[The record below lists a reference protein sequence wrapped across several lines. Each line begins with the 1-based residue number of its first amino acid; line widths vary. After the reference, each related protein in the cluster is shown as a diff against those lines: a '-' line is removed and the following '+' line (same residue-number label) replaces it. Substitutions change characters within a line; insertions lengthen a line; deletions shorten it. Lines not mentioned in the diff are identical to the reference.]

1 MSTSCRLSEN
11 RSVYALLDRALSDD
25 PFLAEQALFLNWG
38 YEPIQSCATARE
50 AEYETN
56 ARHIR
61 LVHELLADTPLDGRT
76 ILDVGCGRG
85 GLLSVLAARC
95 SPRRLS
101 GLDLCPEN
109 IAFCRSL
116 AVLQGIRFQI
126 ANACC
131 LPQPDASVDV
141 LVNLESAGAYPDL
154 PAFLRHVARVLRM
167 DGVFLYGDVLPAGSV
182 PAMVAAL
189 DALGLELID
198 DRDVTANVLAARRQ
212 LGDTEQQLFKRV
224 DHMPAVLS
232 DFLDT
237 YRAAPG
243 SPLFCAMERG
253 QIVYRLMRYRKI
265 RRVMDGLS
273 PEMQRAL
280 KQRDHLFHEQLTV
293 QKPQIKTRVL
303 VSEQAG
309 KVSRWLPW
317 TRPVGSDAAIRLF
330 CLPWSGGS
338 ASVYRGWERFL
349 PAGIEVCPVELPG
362 RGTRFADPPID
373 VMETLIPE
381 MAVALESFLDRPF
394 ALFGHSL
401 GALLAFEL
409 SSFLSRSRGYA
420 PVHVFVSGRRPPQ
433 NPSEP
438 PFRYGMDDE
447 SLKRNLVSLGG
458 MPMEVQSS
466 PELLALLLPVLRSD
480 FRLTEQYSYDGKTAL
495 DSPLTAYVGSRDP
508 EVSVSVMQDWNN
520 VSTDTFSLRTFDGD
534 HFYLL
539 EPEPRRHLLTHL
551 GATLL
556 RGEHIMQQTA
566 AE

>member
-1 MSTSCRLSEN
+1 MTLSCRLSEN

-25 PFLAEQALFLNWG
+25 PSLAEQALFLNWG

-50 AEYETN
+50 AEHGTN

-76 ILDVGCGRG
+76 VLDVGCGRG

-116 AVLQGIRFQI
+116 AALQGIRFQI
-126 ANACC
+126 ADACC

-154 PAFLRHVARVLRM
+154 PAFLGHVARVLRM
-167 DGVFLYGDVLPAGSV
+167 DGVFLYGDVLPADSV
-182 PAMVAAL
+182 PAMVGAL

-198 DRDVTANVLAARRQ
+198 DRDITANVLAARRQ
-212 LGDTEQQLFKRV
+212 SGDTERQLFKRV
-224 DHMPAVLS
+224 DHMPAALS

-237 YRAAPG
+237 YRAASG
-243 SPLFCAMERG
+243 SPIFCAMESGR
-253 QIVYRLMRYRKI
+253 IVYRLMRYRKI
-265 RRVMDGLS
+265 RRAMDSLS
-273 PEMQRAL
+273 SEMCYAL
-280 KQRDHLFHEQLTV
+280 KQRDRLFHEHLVV
-293 QKPQIKTRVL
+293 QKSQIKTKVP

-309 KVSRWLPW
+309 KVSCWLPW
-317 TRPVGSDAAIRLF
+317 TRPVRSDAAVRLF

-338 ASVYRGWERFL
+338 ASIYRGWERFL

-362 RGTRFADPPID
+362 RGTRFADPLID
-373 VMETLIPE
+373 AMGTLIPE
-381 MAVALESFLDRPF
+381 MAVALEPFLDRPF

-409 SSFLSRSRGYA
+409 SSFLNRSRGYA

-433 NPSEP
+433 EPSEP
-438 PFRYGMDDE
+438 PFRHCMDDE
-447 SLKRNLVSLGG
+447 SLKRNLVALGG
-458 MPMEVQSS
+458 MPEEVQSS

-480 FRLTEQYSYDGKTAL
+480 FRLTEQYSYDGQITL
-495 DSPLTAYVGSRDP
+495 GSPLTAYVGSRDP

-520 VSTDTFSLRTFDGD
+520 VSADTFSLRTLDGD

-539 EPEPRRHLLTHL
+539 EPESRRHLLMHL

-556 RGEHIMQQTA
+556 GGEYIIQQEA